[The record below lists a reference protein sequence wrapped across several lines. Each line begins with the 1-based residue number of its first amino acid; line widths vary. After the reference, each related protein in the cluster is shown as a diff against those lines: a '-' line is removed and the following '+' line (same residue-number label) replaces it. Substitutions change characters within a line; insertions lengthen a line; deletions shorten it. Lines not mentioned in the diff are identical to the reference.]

1 MVLYNNVGKE
11 EYLRI
16 KSYFKIP
23 SLNLSGYKDITSP
36 FDMTFKS
43 RSYTNLELTNDD
55 EIACKVKRNLE
66 YDMMFDFDA
75 LLSGIPKNFLNEKAL
90 TKSIKEL
97 ITNLAFLYELD
108 PLKMGDIIKISINE
122 KV

>member
-1 MVLYNNVGKE
+1 
-11 EYLRI
+11 
-16 KSYFKIP
+16 
-23 SLNLSGYKDITSP
+23 
-36 FDMTFKS
+36 MTFKS

-122 KV
+122 KGLIDREELKTNVRKYYEFNRYDV

>member
-108 PLKMGDIIKISINE
+108 PLKMGILLKFQ
-122 KV
+122 